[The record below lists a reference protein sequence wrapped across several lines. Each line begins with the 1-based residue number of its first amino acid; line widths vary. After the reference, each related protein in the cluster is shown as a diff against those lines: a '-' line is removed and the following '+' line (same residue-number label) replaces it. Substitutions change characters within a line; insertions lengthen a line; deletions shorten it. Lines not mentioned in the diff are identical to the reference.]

1 MRHIGTRFL
10 RLMVSPLF
18 LLFFVGLLGAVSPGR
33 DIFLGMSEAKLLGV
47 VAVRFRL
54 RGRDLARCYGQ
65 TGRREPALQGSGRI
79 SRSQRLLDDG
89 DGDLIAT
96 SDAFQRRDEG
106 NAVGPHAIAAFV
118 ALGTAAAASRLAGK
132 MAVRCLRSA
141 WATRCA
147 LLAASAVTEARS
159 ARRWRS

>member
-1 MRHIGTRFL
+1 
-10 RLMVSPLF
+10 
-18 LLFFVGLLGAVSPGR
+18 
-33 DIFLGMSEAKLLGV
+33 MSEAKLLGV

-118 ALGTAAAASRLAGK
+118 ALATNGGGGIASGREDGREMLALGLGDE
-132 MAVRCLRSA
+132 VRPPGSIGGHRGALGQA
-141 WATRCA
+141 LA
-147 LLAASAVTEARS
+147 LLTP
-159 ARRWRS
+159 